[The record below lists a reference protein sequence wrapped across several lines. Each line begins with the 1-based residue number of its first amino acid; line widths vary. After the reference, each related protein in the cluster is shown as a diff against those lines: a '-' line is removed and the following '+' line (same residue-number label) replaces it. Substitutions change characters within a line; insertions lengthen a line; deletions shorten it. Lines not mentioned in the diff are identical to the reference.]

1 MNAIALAAS
10 PVQGIVR
17 QLRQALQSDAYAE
30 RLATIHRYY
39 HNSKSEGRYRD
50 ALLELFNQSAQARS
64 EDWRAYAEADKVDLV
79 VTRPGMGRD
88 GWVKVELKYQF
99 VFDLSFRVGA
109 TLRNLARGAAD
120 MPIRQ
125 QLHSLPKTDLKRI
138 ALDCIGRETQDP
150 SDLCD
155 VFVLIVQDRFGAAHP
170 EATRSRSA
178 HARAKAWKCPEL
190 ADRGVRLQFLHE
202 QISLDALHDTDP
214 AAYAKAWIDP
224 TWDMLQLIHE
234 MRPFNL
240 QVVARKMANDAGP
253 FPLTSYIFT
262 LDFTAPCALP
272 VDAAAFLTMMREA

>member
-1 MNAIALAAS
+1 MNAIAPAVS
-10 PVQGIVR
+10 PVQDIVW

-30 RLATIHRYY
+30 RLATIHRHY

-50 ALLELFNQSAQARS
+50 ALLELFNQSEQAKR

-99 VFDLSFRVGA
+99 VFDLSYRVGK
-109 TLRNLARGAAD
+109 TLGKLKRGPAD
-120 MPIRQ
+120 DPIRQ
-125 QLHSLPKTDLKRI
+125 QLHELAKIDLKRI
-138 ALDCIGRETQDP
+138 ASDCIGNDTHDSQE
-150 SDLCD
+150 LCD

-170 EATRSRSA
+170 DALRSRSA
-178 HARAKAWKCPEL
+178 HATSRKWKCPEL
-190 ADRGVRLQFLHE
+190 NDRGVRLQFLHE
-202 QISLDALHDTDP
+202 QISLDAEHDG
-214 AAYAKAWIDP
+214 ASYEKAWIDP

-234 MRPFNL
+234 IRPFNL

-262 LDFTAPCALP
+262 LDFTAPRALP
-272 VDAAAFLTMMREA
+272 ADEADFLKLMREA